1 MMNNK
6 QAYVYTFTPN
16 GGIKEYHGKFRKEKW
31 DGNWMFDKDEGGY
44 LTTVSPIEGLA
55 FGFSVW
61 FSEPNYE
68 GAKKAFSERAEKLKD
83 EYLAKAINQESHIL
97 KGHKRSKTDSVSKC
111 PYCGKQFRMTTERYL
126 SYYRAK
132 DRGEEYAITQCRH
145 CGKYFRY
152 INVTPEYVRETG
164 EPATLTMEAYQYR
177 MRQKKYGF

>member
-1 MMNNK
+1 MNNK
-6 QAYVYTFTPN
+6 QAYDYTFTPN

-83 EYLAKAINQESHIL
+83 EYLAKAISQESHIL
-97 KGHKRSKTDSVSKC
+97 KGHKRS
-111 PYCGKQFRMTTERYL
+111 L

-132 DRGEEYAITQCRH
+132 DKGEEYAITQCRH
-145 CGKYFRY
+145 CGRYFRY

-177 MRQKKYGF
+177 MRQKKYGFQKGAKKCQEKILLN

>member
-1 MMNNK
+1 MNNK
-6 QAYVYTFTPN
+6 KAYVYTFTPN

-68 GAKKAFSERAEKLKD
+68 GAKKAFSDRAEKLKD
-83 EYLAKAINQESHIL
+83 EYLAKAISQESHIL
-97 KGHKRSKTDSVSKC
+97 KGHKRSKTDSALKC
-111 PYCGKQFRMTTERYL
+111 PYCGKQFRMTTKRYL

-132 DRGEEYAITQCRH
+132 DKGEEYAITQCRH

-164 EPATLTMEAYQYR
+164 EPATLTMESYQYR